1 MGPDLTKRDYYE
13 VLGIS
18 KDASEEDIR
27 KSFRKKALDYHPD
40 RNKDPDAE
48 QKFKEVNEAY
58 QILMDSEKRARYD
71 RFGHAGLGAE
81 AGFARDFEGFDIFG
95 GLGDV
100 FDSFFGGFSTQA
112 RTAPRAGADLRD
124 RVVLTFEEAYFGAE
138 KDVTV
143 HRTEVC
149 NRCKGHRSEPGTSVN
164 QCQHCRGKGSVRRS
178 QRGLFGQFV
187 QVVACPTCQGEG
199 STIET
204 PCQECRGIGREKVEV
219 SRVVK
224 VPAGVDDGMQVRLTG
239 EGDVGYNGGPAGN
252 LYVDIAVV
260 PHGIF
265 QRNGTNLHLDIPINF
280 AQAVLGTEMII
291 PLVNGS
297 ETLRVPAG
305 TQPGSVFNLRGKGMP
320 KIGSRGRGDLL
331 VRVSLE
337 IPTKLDS
344 EQREALENLS
354 ETMAWN
360 NGINGKGRGIFDRM
374 KDAFTGS

>member
-1 MGPDLTKRDYYE
+1 LDL
-13 VLGIS
+13 S
-18 KDASEEDIR
+18 KGASEEDIR
-27 KSFRKKALDYHPD
+27 KNFRKKALEFHPD

-58 QILMDSEKRARYD
+58 QILTDSEKRARYD
-71 RFGHAGLGAE
+71 RYGHAGLGPE

-112 RTAPRAGADLRD
+112 RNAPRQGADLRD
-124 RVVLTFEEAYFGAE
+124 RVVLSFEEAYFGAE

-149 NRCKGHRSEPGTSVN
+149 GRCKGLRSEPGTAIN
-164 QCQHCRGKGSVRRS
+164 KCNLCRGSGSVRRS

-187 QVVACPTCQGEG
+187 QVVPCPTCRGEG

-204 PCQECRGIGREKVEV
+204 PCKECHGIGREKVEV

-224 VPAGVDDGMQVRLTG
+224 VPGGVDDGMQVRLTG

-252 LYVDIAVV
+252 LYVDISVL
-260 PHGIF
+260 PHSF
-265 QRNGTNLHLDIPINF
+265 LQRNGSNLHLEAPINF
-280 AQAVLGTEMII
+280 AQAVLGTELTI
-291 PLVNGS
+291 PLIEGS
-297 ETLRVPAG
+297 ESLKVPAG
-305 TQPGSVFNLRGKGMP
+305 TQPGAVFSLRGKGMP
-320 KIGSRGRGDLL
+320 KIGARGRGDLL
-331 VRVSLE
+331 VAISLE

-344 EQREALENLS
+344 EQREALETLA

-360 NGINGKGRGIFDRM
+360 NGNFAKGKGILDRM
-374 KDAFTGS
+374 KDAFTGT

>member
-1 MGPDLTKRDYYE
+1 MAKRDYYE
-13 VLGIS
+13 VLEIS

-27 KSFRKKALDYHPD
+27 KSFRKKALEFHPD
-40 RNKDPDAE
+40 RNKDPSAE

-112 RTAPRAGADLRD
+112 RTAPRQGADLRD

-143 HRTEVC
+143 NRTEVC
-149 NRCKGHRSEPGTSVN
+149 GRCKGQRSEPGTSVI
-164 QCQHCRGKGSVRRS
+164 QCQHCRGTGSVRRS

-204 PCQECRGIGREKVEV
+204 PCNDCRGMGRERVEV

-224 VPAGVDDGMQVRLTG
+224 VPPGVDDGMQVRLTG

-252 LYVDIAVV
+252 LYVDIAVL
-260 PHGIF
+260 PHIIF
-265 QRNGTNLHLDIPINF
+265 QRDGTDLHLEVPINF
-280 AQAVLGTEMII
+280 AQAVLGTELNI

-297 ETLRVPAG
+297 ETFKVPAG
-305 TQPGSVFNLRGKGMP
+305 TQPGAVFNLRGKGMP
-320 KIGSRGRGDLL
+320 KIGARGRGDLL
-331 VRVSLE
+331 VRISLE

-344 EQREALENLS
+344 EQREALEQLS

-360 NGINGKGRGIFDRM
+360 NGLNGKGKGIFDRM